1 MTLNKAITNEIMT
14 AEQAKESRELVRKM
28 IATEIKGE
36 SQVGELFEIFK
47 PAIHQHDEAQF
58 KAFQTAFVNAAGFKN
73 AKEMSKQ
80 PGCGRINVTLS
91 EFKRYCKDFAGAPES
106 YTEMKDEIKAASD
119 AAKAEKKPSKPSA
132 GGSGEGEGE
141 GEESTDTGAP
151 SGLVNPVLIEFFNKA
166 AMASPEDQAQI
177 AKQLLAALK

>member
-1 MTLNKAITNEIMT
+1 MKLNKAIANEIMT
-14 AEQAKESRELVRKM
+14 AEQAKASRELVRKM
-28 IATEIKGE
+28 IATEIKGQ
-36 SQVGELFEIFK
+36 SQVSELFEIFK

-80 PGCGRINVTLS
+80 NGCARIGVTLS
-91 EFKRYCKDFAGAPES
+91 EFKRYCKDFAGAPEC
-106 YTEMKDEIKAASD
+106 YVDLKDEIKAARE
-119 AAKAEKKPSKPSA
+119 ATKAEKKPSKA

-141 GEESTDTGAP
+141 GESTDTGAP

-166 AMASPEDQAQI
+166 SAASPEAQAQL

>member
-1 MTLNKAITNEIMT
+1 MKLNKAIANEIMT
-14 AEQAKESRELVRKM
+14 AEQAKASRELVRKM
-28 IATEIKGE
+28 IATEIKGQ
-36 SQVGELFEIFK
+36 SQVSELFDIFK

-73 AKEMSKQ
+73 ASEMSDQ
-80 PGCGRINVTLS
+80 QGCSRINVTLS
-91 EFKRYCKDFAGAPES
+91 EFKRYCRDFTGAPEC
-106 YTEMKDEIKAASD
+106 YVDLKDEIAA
-119 AAKAEKKPSKPSA
+119 AREATKAEKKPSKA
-132 GGSGEGEGE
+132 GGSGEGEQ
-141 GEESTDTGAP
+141 EESTDTGAP